1 MTAATHEQQQN
12 PPPEASAPAPGARLR
27 PEGVYV
33 DDVAFDRL
41 SEAQTIQFLVD
52 ELRMGRG
59 GWVITSNL
67 DHLVRARRDPE
78 FRAMLDEADLVVAD
92 GAPLVWASKLQGTP
106 LPERV
111 AGSALAWS
119 LSEAAGAAGQ
129 SIFLL
134 GGDPGTAEKAAQHL
148 KGRFSGLK
156 IAGTFYPP
164 MGFEK
169 DPKVM
174 AEMRDALV
182 AARPDLVY
190 VALGSPKQER
200 LIRELR
206 SDLPG
211 AWWLGLG
218 ISLSFICGEVQRAP
232 VWMQKIGL
240 EWFHRM
246 IQEPRRLARRYLI
259 DGVPF
264 GLRLVSSALVK
275 RFGKGRS
282 GLVREPQR
290 VGDGVLDAEPVGE
303 QSRGKD
309 REEAWGA

>member
-1 MTAATHEQQQN
+1 MTAAAYDQQQN
-12 PPPEASAPAPGARLR
+12 STPDASIPAPGARVR
-27 PEGVYV
+27 PEGVYI
-33 DDVAFDRL
+33 DGIAFDRL
-41 SEAQTIQFLVD
+41 SEAQTIRFLVD
-52 ELRMGRG
+52 ELREGRG

-67 DHLVRARRDPE
+67 DHLCRARRDPE

-92 GAPLVWASKLQGTP
+92 GAPLVWASRLQGTP

-134 GGDPGTAEKAAQHL
+134 GGDEGTAEKAAQHL

-169 DPKVM
+169 DPHIM
-174 AEMRDALV
+174 AEMREALV

-218 ISLSFICGEVQRAP
+218 ISLSFICGDVQRAP

-259 DGVPF
+259 DGIPF
-264 GLRLVSSALVK
+264 GLRLVSFAVAK
-275 RFGKGRS
+275 RFGKGRG
-282 GLVREPQR
+282 GLVREPQPT
-290 VGDGVLDAEPVGE
+290 GVLVNAEPVSEAIRDNDGE
-303 QSRGKD
+303 KS
-309 REEAWGA
+309 WGV